1 MKSTKT
7 ILLILASISFI
18 IVIGGAVYEHLAVVP
33 KWKQA
38 PPASL
43 TMFQGEY
50 GLNPGVFWQMIHPV
64 TLALLIAA
72 LLANWKTGRRKYIII
87 PITGYA
93 LALIITFFYF
103 VPELL
108 SIIQAPFA
116 TVADKSLVARA
127 NMWEILSLV
136 RLVYILALAFSL
148 LFSLTKGNENK
159 ETQL

>member
-7 ILLILASISFI
+7 ILLVLACISFI
-18 IVIGGAVYEHLAVVP
+18 TVIGGAVYEHLAVVP

-50 GLNPGVFWQMIHPV
+50 GLDPGDFWQKIHPV
-64 TLALLIAA
+64 TLVLLIAA
-72 LLANWKTGRRKYIII
+72 LLANWKTGRRKFILISIAGYI
-87 PITGYA
+87 
-93 LALIITFFYF
+93 LALILTFVYF

-116 TVADKSLVARA
+116 LVADKSMIARA

-136 RLVYILALAFSL
+136 RLVFILVLAAIL
-148 LFSLTKGNENK
+148 LFSLTKGNENRK
-159 ETQL
+159 TQQ